1 MKQITT
7 GDLLHVYGSF
17 GLHLDYAVRLTV
29 KLTDQ
34 IDGVILSDALRK
46 TQQRFPFLSVRMR
59 KDSETL
65 YYEENPNPVV
75 LLNTDAQISEFRAVK
90 LSCLGSLL

>member
-7 GDLLHVYGSF
+7 GDLLHAYGSF

-34 IDGVILSDALRK
+34 IDFAILSDALRK
-46 TQQRFPFLSVRMR
+46 TQQRFSFLSVRMG
-59 KDSETL
+59 KN
-65 YYEENPNPVV
+65 YEIPFQMKRAMDN
-75 LLNTDAQISEFRAVK
+75 DAAVFPEP
-90 LSCLGSLL
+90 